1 LNRLLPNPS
10 PKQQRKSSAFEEAI
24 TSFVK
29 MTQTNFQEM
38 KSSQEVIQRN
48 NEASMNSL
56 DNQMG

>member
-1 LNRLLPNPS
+1 
-10 PKQQRKSSAFEEAI
+10 
-24 TSFVK
+24 

-48 NEASMNSL
+48 NEASMNGL